1 MSRTTNINVNV
12 NSGKSIATITKIKE
26 AFIDLKKAKE
36 SVGKDGKIAL
46 NIDIQGADK
55 SLLDALSK
63 SINKLGNGMKKL
75 KDNSN
80 AFADTG
86 KVITASVN
94 NVTNNVYKT
103 TKSVDGLG
111 NSFTKANTSILE
123 SALVFETVRRS
134 LTLFMRDYNKL
145 SETTF
150 NVGIA
155 SQMNLR
161 QISAL
166 NDSFLQ
172 LSSTVPSSAQEMASA
187 VDALIRT
194 GRSFEESRQIIE
206 QVAIL
211 STASGDSLKST
222 SEVVTKVMVSL
233 GVSGD
238 KVTETLTTMHSTA
251 IQTASDMGYLAEAF
265 KNVAGTASVL
275 VKESGLSGKELDDYK
290 QKILDITMASIG
302 SMANLG
308 LGASA
313 AGTKVKNLFGK
324 MVAGEKSART
334 LFDTAMKINNIQMT
348 DLTGSGKKGELF
360 NYEALSNMTKKDLPK
375 ALNILSDMYVK
386 GQLNTQ
392 TMQKMFTARHFMEI
406 SNLLIGINGSI
417 DDFVNGIAKGISYSN
432 DFYKKMFDINEQAKL
447 LRNNM
452 QNTFGGTGKGLSG
465 ALTGGMMILN
475 DTLPNVNK
483 GVGDF
488 VGKLGTVATVSVGV
502 LTSLKAITGVLNLL
516 KPIALTPWGAGIA
529 TVASGLALV
538 LERMYLAKKETADV
552 GININK
558 NLLTV
563 KQIEQS
569 LKVESNIRNVIN
581 NTLEDYKKSQGESLL
596 YIEEATTMTG
606 LLLGKNQ
613 ELKDLMESV
622 SKIKPI
628 TDEMIPKIDTK
639 ELNNLKEEYRTLEET
654 QRGTMNE
661 MFDSLELYISKME
674 KRVNKKRGRF
684 SGAGTTSSYIKG
696 LRQDYKNALLVREQ
710 YEKMVSEGLDLQSF
724 KKTLSEKGISDKFLA
739 DALGLN
745 SVKELNE
752 ELAKTGET
760 GEKLKS
766 KIQEM
771 SEVSKESFRAIT
783 EQITANNKAYNMVVS
798 QMNQTRLKIFEKTGE
813 FKGKKGIEGMFEL
826 FSDANVEAIKSK
838 NETILKTI
846 EALKERQEDLE
857 SKKISK
863 MITDDELKEYEG
875 IGKSIDIERQKL
887 EDLNSFKKK
896 SLELTKSENI
906 EAYKGINANQQ
917 TMSVLFN
924 ILQLKTLIS
933 TIPESETK
941 QIEAL
946 KALIADNETLLKIT
960 NEEIESK
967 KRSVNYQL
975 KYNDYVKENL
985 SVELELAKVLQ
996 TQGQQ
1001 NLLAYKYKKEE
1012 LEINKKLLAQD
1023 VQLARTTLSETGY
1036 NNKDIK
1042 TAMQAQDAL
1051 RGMYEKY
1058 GANVKD
1064 EKIKKQF
1071 ESLKILTQSL
1081 VKEEKLAIEIA
1092 LQPLKEFENIT
1103 SNMPNVIKN
1112 MYSSMKGLSEGD
1124 LSPISYEY
1132 INYLSSR
1139 IDISMQKIKDS
1150 WKNVLGE
1157 SLFEGLTTENID
1169 EFINKAKLS
1178 ALSAEDSAREAM
1190 MKRDSGRPLT
1200 DEEVQ
1205 RIELLSLEKNKL
1217 EDLINLKNEIIN
1229 KDKEA
1234 LDLELSRL
1242 SVINQMGDVLSKLG
1256 SSMNIKGLGDIGSIF
1271 KSFGDITK
1279 MFENPKN
1286 KVDFSSL
1293 LDTSDMKKWT
1303 DNFSKMLDNSLKS
1316 IDLGST
1322 VGSFIGNLTGGGAS
1336 AQAGGALGGMIAGAG
1351 GASALAG
1358 AMGMAGSALATGGAS
1373 LAISAGMS
1381 LLGGL
1386 FDRGSGD
1393 QEEAN
1398 KKTAEAKK
1406 IYDKNTEALNKLSQN
1421 MSNLSGGIDGLN
1433 NSLISSFSKLPTIG
1447 KLGSVEGTLRDMYKT
1462 MEATR
1467 KFNNV
1472 AYQVTKTKKGK
1483 SGFLGIGA
1491 KAGATWTETIEL
1503 SVQNMLDR
1511 YGFKGTIEDMT
1522 TKQMREFSK
1531 WLDSYNLG
1539 DSDNFSVLAKAV
1551 EDYAEALDKFD
1562 KNINKFFYDTT
1573 MESFVGISS
1582 IQQEEL
1588 RQQIEDFY
1596 KNLGFQIDEVI
1607 SKEIDKLAEEMS
1619 VMVTIMQDVRNNFV
1633 SVWKDSGKTAG
1644 KAFLS
1649 SMTPYVD
1656 AMLNNLS
1663 QIFYDVYFSDVTK
1676 KLEDEFKTLSNKL
1689 VELKKKGESLDWST
1703 VTNHLSDSFNKVIT
1717 SVTLAKQE
1725 TASFNDIISS
1735 LQQQAVNAG
1744 LSLSEMLEIGLTTGT
1759 QKNVLET
1766 FKDALLSSDSESA
1779 FVSIGQMVG
1788 NKIGDAMADK
1798 LLDNML
1804 SDRILQFSSN
1814 IDKAIN
1820 SGMSIDSLAGLATEA
1835 MGVGAMLEDQRRRLE
1850 AIKSMFDFSGDIT
1863 YESQESNIK
1872 YETGTSTQVVN
1883 NYYLSATVEAG
1894 NVIESDSIDRLLDTL
1909 TDSLI
1914 EKLRVDKGI
1923 YL

>member
-12 NSGKSIATITKIKE
+12 NSGKSVATITKIKE

-55 SLLDALSK
+55 GLLDALSK

-103 TKSVDGLG
+103 SKSVEVLG
-111 NSFTKANTSILE
+111 NSFTKTNASMLE

-233 GVSGD
+233 GVGGD

-251 IQTASDMGYLAEAF
+251 IQTASNMGYLAEAF

-308 LGASA
+308 LSASQ
-313 AGTKVKNLFGK
+313 AGTKIKQLFGK
-324 MVAGEKSART
+324 MTAGEKSART

-622 SKIKPI
+622 SKIKPV

-696 LRQDYKNALLVREQ
+696 LRQDYKNALFVREQ
-710 YEKMVSEGLDLQSF
+710 YEKMVNEGLDLQSF

-771 SEVSKESFRAIT
+771 SEVSKESFRVMT

-813 FKGKKGIEGMFEL
+813 FKGKKGVEGMFEL

-875 IGKSIDIERQKL
+875 IGKAIDIERQKL
-887 EDLNSFKKK
+887 EDLNSFKEK

-917 TMSVLFN
+917 TMSMLFN

-1036 NNKDIK
+1036 KNNDIK
-1042 TAMQAQDAL
+1042 TAMQAQNAL

-1103 SNMPNVIKN
+1103 SNMPSIIKN

-1124 LSPISYEY
+1124 LSPINYEY
-1132 INYLSSR
+1132 VDYLSSR

-1150 WKNVLGE
+1150 WKNILGE

-1169 EFINKAKLS
+1169 EFINKAKVS
-1178 ALSAEDSAREAM
+1178 VLSAEDSAREAM

-1205 RIELLSLEKNKL
+1205 RIELLSMEKNKL
-1217 EDLINLKNEIIN
+1217 EDLIKLKDEITD

-1234 LDLELSRL
+1234 LKLEMARL
-1242 SVINQMGDVLSKLG
+1242 NVINQMGDVLSKLG
-1256 SSMNIKGLGDIGSIF
+1256 TSMNIKGLGDIGGIF
-1271 KSFGDITK
+1271 KSFGDVTK
-1279 MFENPKN
+1279 MFDDPAN

-1293 LDTSDMKKWT
+1293 FDTKDMKKWT
-1303 DNFSKMLDNSLKS
+1303 DNFSKMLDNSLRT

-1322 VGSFIGNLTGGGAS
+1322 VGSWIGSITGGGAS
-1336 AQAGGALGGMIAGAG
+1336 AQAGGALGGMIASAG
-1351 GASALAG
+1351 VAKELAS

-1381 LLGGL
+1381 LIGGL
-1386 FDRGSGD
+1386 FDKGSGD

-1467 KFNNV
+1467 KFSSV

-1491 KAGATWTETIEL
+1491 KAGSTWTETIEL
-1503 SVQNMLDR
+1503 SVQDMLDR

-1735 LQQQAVNAG
+1735 LQQQAINAG

-1814 IDKAIN
+1814 IDKVIN

>member
-12 NSGKSIATITKIKE
+12 NSGKSVATITKIKE

-36 SVGKDGKIAL
+36 SIGKDGKIAL

-55 SLLDALSK
+55 GLLDALSK

-103 TKSVDGLG
+103 SKSVDGLG
-111 NSFTKANTSILE
+111 NSFTKTNASMLE

-639 ELNNLKEEYRTLEET
+639 ELSNLKDEYRILEET

-661 MFDSLELYISKME
+661 MFDSLELYISKIE

-684 SGAGTTSSYIKG
+684 SGMGTTSSYIKG

-710 YEKMVSEGLDLQSF
+710 YEKMVNEGLDLQSF

-826 FSDANVEAIKSK
+826 FSDANVEAIKAK

-846 EALKERQEDLE
+846 ETLKERQDELG

-863 MITDDELKEYEG
+863 IITEEELKEYEG
-875 IGKSIDIERQKL
+875 IGKAIDIERQKL
-887 EDLNSFKKK
+887 EDLNSFKDK
-896 SLELTKSENI
+896 SLELTKAENL
-906 EAYKGINANQQ
+906 EAYKGITANQQ
-917 TMSVLFN
+917 TMSMLFN

-946 KALIADNETLLKIT
+946 KALIADSETLLKIT

-985 SVELELAKVLQ
+985 SVELELAKALQ

-1036 NNKDIK
+1036 KNTDIK

-1103 SNMPNVIKN
+1103 NNMPNVIKN

-1124 LSPISYEY
+1124 LSPINYEY
-1132 INYLSSR
+1132 VDYLSSR

-1150 WKNVLGE
+1150 WKNILGE

-1169 EFINKAKLS
+1169 EFINKAKVS
-1178 ALSAEDSAREAM
+1178 VLSAEDSAREAM

-1205 RIELLSLEKNKL
+1205 RIELLSMEKNKL
-1217 EDLINLKNEIIN
+1217 EDLIKLKDEITD

-1234 LDLELSRL
+1234 LKLEMARL
-1242 SVINQMGDVLSKLG
+1242 NVINQMGDVLSKLG
-1256 SSMNIKGLGDIGSIF
+1256 TSMNIKGLGDIGGIF
-1271 KSFGDITK
+1271 KSFGDVTK
-1279 MFENPKN
+1279 LFEDPENR
-1286 KVDFSSL
+1286 VDFSSL
-1293 LDTSDMKKWT
+1293 FDTSDMKKWT
-1303 DNFSKMLDNSLKS
+1303 DNFSKMLDSSLKT

-1322 VGSFIGNLTGGGAS
+1322 VGSWIGSITGGGAS

-1351 GASALAG
+1351 VAKELAST
-1358 AMGMAGSALATGGAS
+1358 MGMAGSALATGGAS

-1381 LLGGL
+1381 LIGGL
-1386 FDRGSGD
+1386 FDKGSGD

-1398 KKTAEAKK
+1398 KRTAEAKK
-1406 IYDKNTEALNKLSQN
+1406 IYDKNTEALNKLAQN

-1467 KFNNV
+1467 KFSSV

-1491 KAGATWTETIEL
+1491 KAGSTWTETIEL

-1735 LQQQAVNAG
+1735 LQQQAINAG
-1744 LSLSEMLEIGLTTGT
+1744 LNLSEMLEIGLTTGT

-1814 IDKAIN
+1814 IDKVIN
-1820 SGMSIDSLAGLATEA
+1820 SGMSVDSLAGLATEA